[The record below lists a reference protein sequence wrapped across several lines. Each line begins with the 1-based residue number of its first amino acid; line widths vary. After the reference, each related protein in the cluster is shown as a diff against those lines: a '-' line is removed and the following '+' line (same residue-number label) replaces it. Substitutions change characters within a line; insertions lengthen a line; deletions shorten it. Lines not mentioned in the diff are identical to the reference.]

1 MDKEAV
7 GMEQAEREAFE
18 KWWFDSDSFEYGHTE
33 SAQSAWEAGRTA
45 LRAEHLA
52 QQPAAQAAGLTDEG
66 IVGIAELDGVATYET
81 GWYRMTRA
89 GLLAFARAL
98 LSRAAPSAQ
107 QAEPGSP
114 MKAAAD
120 TLRRKAE
127 LEQAHQD
134 GYRDGFKATQAMLDK
149 AEQPAEEARGVDAHT
164 HAKIVANCL
173 MAAKQIL
180 GDHWNGACDDA
191 LTHADTLGA
200 LLAVPAA
207 GTGECD
213 ATLVV
218 PAPSRLRA
226 IAGSGDVVAMSNAL
240 IHAANALAAPQ
251 AATGAQGLAW
261 TSVNDRLPPL
271 GTGERV
277 LIYTEGAD
285 FAGEQ
290 FFDIK
295 ADDLYPT
302 PDGEQDARTEVA
314 AAATHWMPL
323 PYPGITPNQKDA

>member
-1 MDKEAV
+1 
-7 GMEQAEREAFE
+7 
-18 KWWFDSDSFEYGHTE
+18 
-33 SAQSAWEAGRTA
+33 
-45 LRAEHLA
+45 
-52 QQPAAQAAGLTDEG
+52 
-66 IVGIAELDGVATYET
+66 
-81 GWYRMTRA
+81 MTRG

-120 TLRRKAE
+120 ALRRKAE

-134 GYRDGFKATQAMLDK
+134 GYRDGFKAAQAMLDK
-149 AEQPAEEARGVDAHT
+149 AEQPAEEARGVM
-164 HAKIVANCL
+164 L
-173 MAAKQIL
+173 FR
-180 GDHWNGACDDA
+180 
-191 LTHADTLGA
+191 
-200 LLAVPAA
+200 
-207 GTGECD
+207 E
-213 ATLVV
+213 
-218 PAPSRLRA
+218 A
-226 IAGSGDVVAMSNAL
+226 IAWGRVYGKAL
-240 IHAANALAAPQ
+240 DDPAWSKVRDEKAAEYAA
-251 AATGAQGLAW
+251 AGAQGLTW
-261 TSVNDRLPPL
+261 ISVNDRLPPI

-323 PYPGITPNQKDA
+323 PYPGITHNQKDA

>member
-1 MDKEAV
+1 
-7 GMEQAEREAFE
+7 
-18 KWWFDSDSFEYGHTE
+18 SFEYGHTE

-98 LSRAAPSAQ
+98 LSRAAPGGEIVGYQTPAGSLIDVEEAGYLGIDTATCRALTYAAPQPSAQ

-120 TLRRKAE
+120 ALRRKAE

-134 GYRDGFKATQAMLDK
+134 GYRDGFKAAQAMLDK
-149 AEQPAEEARGVDAHT
+149 AEQPAEEARGVEVFVPRQVIEAITRYGDARADAVSPT
-164 HAKIVANCL
+164 EPSEA
-173 MAAKQIL
+173 L
-180 GDHWNGACDDA
+180 GEVVR
-191 LTHADTLGA
+191 LIRA
-200 LLAVPAA
+200 LLAAPAA
-207 GTGECD
+207 GAAQDEPFGWASASNGNYFTRTE
-213 ATLVV
+213 
-218 PAPSRLRA
+218 R
-226 IAGSGDVVAMSNAL
+226 IAKRIGGL
-240 IHAANALAAPQ
+240 IPVYTKPQ
-251 AATGAQGLAW
+251 AATGAQGLTW
-261 TSVNDRLPPL
+261 ISVNDRLPPI

-290 FFDIK
+290 F
-295 ADDLYPT
+295 
-302 PDGEQDARTEVA
+302 
-314 AAATHWMPL
+314 
-323 PYPGITPNQKDA
+323 